1 MASPSWLKF
10 NLLETVGLD
19 NKIGHLF
26 VVDIQFDECEY
37 MYNEIM
43 PSITEKQTKRKV
55 ENESCLVYQLL
66 QLPQKMSDD
75 VPKMY
80 WCTKKSYVTLS
91 QKKFI
96 QLYLE
101 SKFESFLIKRCS
113 RRVTKIYTH
122 YTFKQARFKRD
133 FVLKNQKSRRNAK
146 NSIKKDF

>member
-10 NLLETVGLD
+10 NLLETVGLG

-80 WCTKKSYVTLS
+80 
-91 QKKFI
+91 
-96 QLYLE
+96 
-101 SKFESFLIKRCS
+101 
-113 RRVTKIYTH
+113 
-122 YTFKQARFKRD
+122 
-133 FVLKNQKSRRNAK
+133 
-146 NSIKKDF
+146 